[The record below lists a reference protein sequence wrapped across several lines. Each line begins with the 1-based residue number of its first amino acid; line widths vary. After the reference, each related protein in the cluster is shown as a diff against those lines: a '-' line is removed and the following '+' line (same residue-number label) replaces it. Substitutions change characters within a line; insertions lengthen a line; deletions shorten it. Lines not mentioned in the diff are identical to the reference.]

1 MKKAAGFW
9 QLSVLAKWIKMVNER
24 SNAALVIALAGKGRI
39 KPFEAGIHVEFDF
52 DRLARVRLQ
61 KAQTI
66 GLKHQAFFVV
76 DKTVQRIVH
85 DRIADVG
92 QMNAD
97 LVLASG
103 GNVGRDERF
112 VFKQFQTGDV
122 GMGRFAFGRP
132 SSFSAS

>member
-1 MKKAAGFW
+1 MSSSTSIW
-9 QLSVLAKWIKMVNER
+9 
-24 SNAALVIALAGKGRI
+24 
-39 KPFEAGIHVEFDF
+39 
-52 DRLARVRLQ
+52 LARVRLQ

-66 GLKHQAFFVV
+66 GLKHQAFFVA

-103 GNVGRDERF
+103 GNVGTDERF
-112 VFKQFQTGDV
+112 VFKQFQTGECGYGQV
-122 GMGRFAFGRP
+122 CLWRRP
-132 SSFSAS
+132 SSFRLRDGCRAIGLLMSISR